1 MSSHN
6 LTLRE
11 PQASWWRAPI
21 ARGLSWFAPT
31 WSADGGGEPLRG
43 RDPRLDMFRGLA
55 LVMIF
60 INHVPGTVYENFT
73 NRNFGFSDAAEAFV
87 FMSGMAAGLA
97 YSGKFITANSWG
109 TYWTAIARVWARA
122 RQLYFVHLTI
132 TLLALG
138 IFAFAAL
145 QFGMW
150 EMLDRNNVAQIFAHP
165 AGAMLGIPTMMH
177 QLGYLNILPL
187 YIMLLLATPL
197 LLALGIRWPVPVV
210 IGSIVLWAVAGQ
222 FRINLPNYPT
232 SGGWFFN
239 PFSWQLIFV
248 IGLLSGVAMK
258 RGTTFVPRSPVL
270 LAVCAAFV
278 VFVLVWVKVK
288 AVGDTGLK
296 TLGWFSGLGLP
307 FYITWFDKTFLALPR
322 LLHALAV
329 FYVLGH
335 LDIVRRFAG
344 TAVAAP
350 LRLLGR
356 QGLAVFAT
364 GTVLSMA
371 LQTVKTATQPDPIL
385 DGLMLGGGLV
395 FLCGLAWALT
405 KTAELKGAAR

>member
-1 MSSHN
+1 
-6 LTLRE
+6 
-11 PQASWWRAPI
+11 
-21 ARGLSWFAPT
+21 
-31 WSADGGGEPLRG
+31 
-43 RDPRLDMFRGLA
+43 
-55 LVMIF
+55 
-60 INHVPGTVYENFT
+60 
-73 NRNFGFSDAAEAFV
+73 
-87 FMSGMAAGLA
+87 
-97 YSGKFITANSWG
+97 
-109 TYWTAIARVWARA
+109 
-122 RQLYFVHLTI
+122 
-132 TLLALG
+132 
-138 IFAFAAL
+138 
-145 QFGMW
+145 
-150 EMLDRNNVAQIFAHP
+150 MLDRNNVAQIFAHP

>member
-1 MSSHN
+1 MSSPDVSTRQMTGN
-6 LTLRE
+6 
-11 PQASWWRAPI
+11 WWRAPL
-21 ARGLSWFAPT
+21 ARGLSWLAPT
-31 WSADGGGEPLRG
+31 WSVSSEPLRG

-97 YSGKFITANSWG
+97 YSGRFLTANSFG
-109 TYWTAIARVWARA
+109 TYWSAIARVWARA

-150 EMLDRNNVAQIFAHP
+150 DMLSRNNVGPLFAHP
-165 AGAMLGIPTMMH
+165 VGALIGIPTMMH

-187 YIMLLLATPL
+187 YITLLLATPL
-197 LLALGIRWPVPVV
+197 LLVLGIRWPVPVV
-210 IGSIVLWAVAGQ
+210 IGSILLWAIAGQ
-222 FRINLPNYPT
+222 FRLNLPNFPT
-232 SGGWFFN
+232 QGGWFFN

-258 RGTTFVPRSPVL
+258 RGQTFAPQSPVL
-270 LAVCAAFV
+270 LAIAAAFV
-278 VFVLVWVKVK
+278 AFVLVWVKVK
-288 AVGDTGLK
+288 PVGDTGLR

-344 TAVAAP
+344 TAIAAP

-371 LQTVKTATQPDPIL
+371 LQTIKTVTTPDPLL

-395 FLCGLAWALT
+395 LLCALAFALT
-405 KTAELKGAAR
+405 RTAELRGAAR

>member
-1 MSSHN
+1 MSSPD
-6 LTLRE
+6 LAVRA
-11 PQASWWRAPI
+11 PMGGWWRSTL
-21 ARGLSWFAPT
+21 ARGLRWFAPT
-31 WSADGGGEPLRG
+31 WAVGNNEPLRG

-97 YSGKFITANSWG
+97 YSGRFITANSWG
-109 TYWTAIARVWARA
+109 TYWTAITRVWARA

-165 AGAMLGIPTMMH
+165 VGAMIGIPTMMH

-197 LLALGIRWPVPVV
+197 LLVLGIRWPVPVV
-210 IGSIVLWAVAGQ
+210 IGSILLWAIAGQ
-222 FRINLPNYPT
+222 FRINLPNLPT
-232 SGGWFFN
+232 QGGWFFN

-258 RGTTFVPRSPVL
+258 RGQRFVPQSPVL
-270 LAVCAAFV
+270 LVIAAAFV

-288 AVGDTGLK
+288 AVGDTGLR

-344 TAVAAP
+344 TAIAAP

-364 GTVLSMA
+364 GTVISMA
-371 LQTVKTATQPDPIL
+371 LQTVKTVTKPDPLL

-395 FLCGLAWALT
+395 LLVGLAWALT